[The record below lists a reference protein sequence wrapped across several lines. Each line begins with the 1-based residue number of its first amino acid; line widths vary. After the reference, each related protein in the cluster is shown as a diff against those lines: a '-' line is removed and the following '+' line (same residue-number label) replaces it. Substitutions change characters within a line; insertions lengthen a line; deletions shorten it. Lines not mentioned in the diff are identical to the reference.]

1 MRDVRTQV
9 CNRMAALGW
18 SMYRLA
24 KQCNVAKATITKF
37 LDGGK
42 VRDDTLLK
50 IALALEIQ
58 IVVG

>member
-1 MRDVRTQV
+1 
-9 CNRMAALGW
+9 
-18 SMYRLA
+18 MYRLA